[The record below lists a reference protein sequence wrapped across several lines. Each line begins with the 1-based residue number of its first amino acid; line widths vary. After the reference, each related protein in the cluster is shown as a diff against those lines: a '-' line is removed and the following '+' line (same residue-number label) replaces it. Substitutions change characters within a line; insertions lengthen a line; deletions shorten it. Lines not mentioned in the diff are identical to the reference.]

1 MNWQQVCEHLDL
13 RNLPFK
19 SELNEIGQILMSPV
33 KVYHSAFQGK
43 ITVLLYFNLGGGE
56 VLAECAIKTGM
67 GAKLSQAI
75 INDQRAT
82 L

>member
-1 MNWQQVCEHLDL
+1 
-13 RNLPFK
+13 
-19 SELNEIGQILMSPV
+19 MSPV
-33 KVYHSAFQGK
+33 KVYHSAVQGK
-43 ITVLLYFNLGGGE
+43 IAALLYFNLGGGE
-56 VLAECAIKTGM
+56 VLAEYAIKTGM

>member
-33 KVYHSAFQGK
+33 KVYHFAFQGK
-43 ITVLLYFNLGGGE
+43 IAVLLYFNLGGE
-56 VLAECAIKTGM
+56 VLAEYAIKAGM